1 MQHERLRAI
10 ANLLRNRLAPNASRL
25 AARATGVQRKILI
38 VSSDYTFASLV
49 ERELGPDFEIHAAAT
64 DIAAYALMDAY
75 TYECVVIDLS
85 ARSVAGSATV
95 SGLRISAL
103 TIPVVALVP
112 PGSEDRLPPG
122 AIACISDA
130 DPIPY
135 LARMI
140 RETIG
145 A

>member
-1 MQHERLRAI
+1 M
-10 ANLLRNRLAPNASRL
+10 
-25 AARATGVQRKILI
+25 GVQRKILI
-38 VSSDYTFASLV
+38 VSSDPTFASLV
-49 ERELGPDFEIHAAAT
+49 ERELGPDFDIHSAAT
-64 DIAAYALMDAY
+64 DIAAYALLDAY
-75 TYECVVIDLS
+75 AYECVVIDLS

-103 TIPVVALVP
+103 TIPVVALVT

-130 DPIPY
+130 DPIPH
-135 LARMI
+135 LARLV
-140 RETIG
+140 REAIG

>member
-1 MQHERLRAI
+1 M
-10 ANLLRNRLAPNASRL
+10 
-25 AARATGVQRKILI
+25 GVQKNILI
-38 VSSDYTFASLV
+38 VSSDYSFASLV

-75 TYECVVIDLS
+75 AYACVVIDLS

-140 RETIG
+140 REAI

>member
-1 MQHERLRAI
+1 LRQSQLDSVAEEM
-10 ANLLRNRLAPNASRL
+10 
-25 AARATGVQRKILI
+25 GVQKNILI
-38 VSSDYTFASLV
+38 VSSDPTFASLV

-75 TYECVVIDLS
+75 NYECLVIDLS
-85 ARSVAGSATV
+85 ARSIAGSATV
-95 SGLRISAL
+95 SGLRISSL
-103 TIPVVALVP
+103 TIPVVALVL

-122 AIACISDA
+122 TIACISDA

-140 RETIG
+140 REAIS